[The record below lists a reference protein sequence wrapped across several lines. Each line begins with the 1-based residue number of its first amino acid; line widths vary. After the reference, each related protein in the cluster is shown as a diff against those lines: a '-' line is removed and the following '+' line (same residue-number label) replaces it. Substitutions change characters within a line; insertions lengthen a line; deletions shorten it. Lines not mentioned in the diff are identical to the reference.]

1 MKIVIAGAGIGG
13 LTAAMCLRRAGFD
26 VEVFESVSE
35 LKPLGVGI
43 NIQAGAV
50 RILSSLGMEPA
61 LAATGIETRELRYA
75 NRHGQTIWADP
86 RGRHAGLPW
95 PQFSIHRGELQ
106 MILFETA
113 KKIAGADKI
122 KFGRRISTFEQRGS
136 KVVATF
142 VDRDGQVVET
152 SESDIL
158 IGADGIHSAVR
169 AHFHPNEGPPKWQG
183 ILMWRGVTVGKPFLG
198 GATMVQAGHHTQKF
212 VCYPISR
219 AHAER
224 GEALINWICDL
235 HMGDGAM
242 LPREDWNRPGKLED
256 FLPRFRDWKFD
267 WLDVPEVIRK
277 AHTILEFPMVDRDP
291 LPRWSHGRIT
301 LLGDAAH
308 PMYPIGSNG
317 ASQAIIDGEA
327 ITQELAAGRR
337 SRSGLAALRKA
348 PAAADGAHR
357 REQPP
362 QGHRHHARHRRGTRA
377 AGLLEP
383 RCRAAAAGAG
393 EDRRRLQAARGAGP
407 RDLAQAGEWR
417 NKKPALVRTGR
428 GSGLTRP
435 LHRRPPLRG
444 IWLR

>member
-13 LTAAMCLRRAGFD
+13 LVAAMCLHRAGFD
-26 VEVFESVSE
+26 VEVFEAVGE

-50 RILSSLGMEPA
+50 RILSGLGLEPA

-95 PQFSIHRGELQ
+95 PQFSIHRGDLQ
-106 MILFETA
+106 MILFDAA
-113 KKIAGADKI
+113 KAMLGATKIRFD
-122 KFGRRISTFEQRGS
+122 RRITGFRQTGA
-136 KVVATF
+136 KVTAHF
-142 VDRDGQVVET
+142 ADRAGTVVET
-152 SESDIL
+152 VDADIL
-158 IGADGIHSAVR
+158 VGADGIHSAVR
-169 AHFHPNEGPPKWQG
+169 AYFYPDEGPPKWQG
-183 ILMWRGVTVGKPFLG
+183 ILMWRGVTVAEPFLG

-219 AHAER
+219 AHADR

-235 HMGDGAM
+235 HMGDKAM
-242 LPREDWNRPGKLED
+242 LPREDWNRPGKLAD
-256 FLPRFRDWKFD
+256 FLPRFETWNFG
-267 WLDVPEVIRK
+267 WLDVPGVIRK

-327 ITQELAAGRR
+327 ITQELLAGDDPELALQRYEQRR
-337 SRSGLAALRKA
+337 LPPMARIVESNRRKGIDIMLDIVEERA
-348 PAAADGAHR
+348 
-357 REQPP
+357 P
-362 QGHRHHARHRRGTRA
+362 QGFSSLESVLPSDELERIVGDYKKLVAQDRETLLKLAR
-377 AGLLEP
+377 
-383 RCRAAAAGAG
+383 
-393 EDRRRLQAARGAGP
+393 
-407 RDLAQAGEWR
+407 AQ
-417 NKKPALVRTGR
+417 
-428 GSGLTRP
+428 
-435 LHRRPPLRG
+435 
-444 IWLR
+444 

>member
-13 LTAAMCLRRAGFD
+13 LTAAMCLHRAGFE
-26 VEVFESVSE
+26 VEVFEAVNE
-35 LKPLGVGI
+35 LRPLGVGI

-50 RILSSLGMEPA
+50 RILSGLGLEPA

-106 MILFETA
+106 MILFDAARKTL
-113 KKIAGADKI
+113 GADRI
-122 KFGRRISTFEQRGS
+122 KLGRRLTGLAQRGNR
-136 KVVATF
+136 AIARFADDT
-142 VDRDGQVVET
+142 VEA
-152 SESDIL
+152 DIL

-169 AHFHPNEGPPKWQG
+169 AHFYPDEGPPKWQG
-183 ILMWRGVTVGKPFLG
+183 ILMWRGVTVGKPYLG

-235 HMGDGAM
+235 YQGPHAAP
-242 LPREDWNRPGKLED
+242 PREDWNKPGKLAD
-256 FLPRFRDWKFD
+256 FLPRYAGWDFG
-267 WLDVPEVIRK
+267 WLNVPEVIRN
-277 AHTILEFPMVDRDP
+277 AHAIFEFPMVDRDP

-317 ASQAIIDGEA
+317 ASQSIIDGEA
-327 ITQELAAGRR
+327 IAQELSAGDDPEKALRR
-337 SRSGLAALRKA
+337 YEECRLPPMARIVESNRRKGIDVMLDLVEERAPQGFSDLESVLPATELERIVGDYKKLAAQ
-348 PAAADGAHR
+348 D
-357 REQPP
+357 RETLMRLA
-362 QGHRHHARHRRGTRA
+362 GHH
-377 AGLLEP
+377 
-383 RCRAAAAGAG
+383 
-393 EDRRRLQAARGAGP
+393 Q
-407 RDLAQAGEWR
+407 
-417 NKKPALVRTGR
+417 
-428 GSGLTRP
+428 
-435 LHRRPPLRG
+435 
-444 IWLR
+444 

>member
-13 LTAAMCLRRAGFD
+13 LTAAMCLHRAGFD
-26 VEVFESVSE
+26 VEVLDSVSE

-43 NIQAGAV
+43 NIQAAAV
-50 RILSSLGMEPA
+50 RILSSLGMESA

-113 KKIAGADKI
+113 QKMLGRGKI
-122 KFGRRISTFEQRGS
+122 KFGRRISTFEHKGS
-136 KVVATF
+136 KVVARF
-142 VDRDGQVVET
+142 VDRNGDTVET
-152 SESDIL
+152 TESDIL

-169 AHFHPNEGPPKWQG
+169 AHFYPNEGPPKWQG
-183 ILMWRGVTVGKPFLG
+183 ILMWRGVTVGKPYLG

-219 AHAER
+219 KHAEK

-235 HMGDGAM
+235 YMGDGAM
-242 LPREDWNRPGKLED
+242 LPREDWNRPGNTAD
-256 FLPRFRDWKFD
+256 FLPRFEDWKFD

-327 ITQELAAGRR
+327 ITQELSAG
-337 SRSGLAALRKA
+337 GDPEAALQRYEKRRLPPMARIVESNRRKGIDIMLDIVEERA
-348 PAAADGAHR
+348 PQGFEDLDTVL
-357 REQPP
+357 PP
-362 QGHRHHARHRRGTRA
+362 QELEKIVADYKQLVAQDRET
-377 AGLLEP
+377 LLK
-383 RCRAAAAGAG
+383 
-393 EDRRRLQAARGAGP
+393 
-407 RDLAQAGEWR
+407 LANAQ
-417 NKKPALVRTGR
+417 
-428 GSGLTRP
+428 
-435 LHRRPPLRG
+435 
-444 IWLR
+444 

>member
-13 LTAAMCLRRAGFD
+13 LTAAMCLHRAGFE
-26 VEVFESVSE
+26 VEVFEAVNE
-35 LKPLGVGI
+35 LRPLGVGI

-50 RILSSLGMEPA
+50 RILSGLGLEPA

-106 MILFETA
+106 MILFDAARKTL
-113 KKIAGADKI
+113 GADRI
-122 KFGRRISTFEQRGS
+122 KLGRRLTGLAQRGNR
-136 KVVATF
+136 AIARFADDT
-142 VDRDGQVVET
+142 VEA
-152 SESDIL
+152 DIL

-169 AHFHPNEGPPKWQG
+169 AHFYPDEGPPKWQG
-183 ILMWRGVTVGKPFLG
+183 ILMWRGVTVGKPYLG

-235 HMGDGAM
+235 YQGPHAAP
-242 LPREDWNRPGKLED
+242 PREDWNKPGKLAD
-256 FLPRFRDWKFD
+256 FLPRYAGWDFG
-267 WLDVPEVIRK
+267 WLNVPEVIRN
-277 AHTILEFPMVDRDP
+277 AHAIFEFPMVDRDP

-317 ASQAIIDGEA
+317 ASQSIIDGEA
-327 ITQELAAGRR
+327 IAQELSAGDDPEKALRR
-337 SRSGLAALRKA
+337 YEECRLPPMARIVESNRRKGIDVMLDIVEERAPQGFSDLESVLPADELERIVGDYKKLAAQ
-348 PAAADGAHR
+348 D
-357 REQPP
+357 RETLMRLA
-362 QGHRHHARHRRGTRA
+362 GHH
-377 AGLLEP
+377 P
-383 RCRAAAAGAG
+383 
-393 EDRRRLQAARGAGP
+393 
-407 RDLAQAGEWR
+407 
-417 NKKPALVRTGR
+417 
-428 GSGLTRP
+428 
-435 LHRRPPLRG
+435 
-444 IWLR
+444 

>member
-26 VEVFESVSE
+26 VEVFEAAAE

-50 RILSSLGMEPA
+50 RILSSLGLEPA

-106 MILFETA
+106 MILLHA
-113 KKIAGADKI
+113 AQKILGNEHI
-122 KFGRRISTFEQRGS
+122 KFGHRIAGFEQRGARVIARFANGS
-136 KVVATF
+136 KTEADV
-142 VDRDGQVVET
+142 
-152 SESDIL
+152 L

-169 AHFHPNEGPPKWQG
+169 AQFYPDEGPPKWQG
-183 ILMWRGVTVGKPFLG
+183 ILMWRGVTVGKAYLG

-224 GEALINWICDL
+224 GESLINWICDMY
-235 HMGDGAM
+235 MGEQATP
-242 LPREDWNRPGKLED
+242 PREDWNKPGRLED
-256 FLPRFRDWKFD
+256 FLPRFQDWNFG
-267 WLDVPEVIRK
+267 WLDVPSVIRA
-277 AHTILEFPMVDRDP
+277 AHAIYEFPMVDRDP
-291 LPRWSHGRIT
+291 LPRWSHGHVT

-327 ITQELAAGRR
+327 ITEELLKGDNPEAALKRYEERRLPPMARIVESNRRKGIDIMLDIVEQRAPQGFSDLENVLPAGELEKIVGDYKKLVAQDRETLLRLAA
-337 SRSGLAALRKA
+337 
-348 PAAADGAHR
+348 
-357 REQPP
+357 
-362 QGHRHHARHRRGTRA
+362 
-377 AGLLEP
+377 
-383 RCRAAAAGAG
+383 
-393 EDRRRLQAARGAGP
+393 QA
-407 RDLAQAGEWR
+407 Q
-417 NKKPALVRTGR
+417 
-428 GSGLTRP
+428 
-435 LHRRPPLRG
+435 
-444 IWLR
+444 

>member
-1 MKIVIAGAGIGG
+1 MRVLIAGAGIGG
-13 LTAAMCLRRAGFD
+13 LVAAMCLKRAGFE
-26 VEVFESVSE
+26 VEVFEQVSE

-50 RILSSLGMEPA
+50 RILSSLGLEPA

-106 MILFETA
+106 MILFDGA
-113 KKIAGADKI
+113 RRMLGADGI
-122 KFGRRISTFEQRGS
+122 RFGRRIVSFEQKGT
-136 KVVATF
+136 KVTARF
-142 VDRDGQVVET
+142 ADRDGAVVET
-152 SESDIL
+152 AEADIL
-158 IGADGIHSAVR
+158 VGADGIHSSVR
-169 AHFHPNEGPPKWQG
+169 AHFHPDEGPPKWQG
-183 ILMWRGVTVGKPFLG
+183 ILMWRGVTVGKPYLS
-198 GATMVQAGHHTQKF
+198 GASMVQAGHHTQKF

-235 HMGDGAM
+235 YQGEHAAP
-242 LPREDWNRPGKLED
+242 PREDWNKPGKLED
-256 FLPRFRDWKFD
+256 FLPRYKDWDFG
-267 WLDVPEVIRK
+267 WLNVPEVIRN

-327 ITQELAAGRR
+327 LTQELSCGGDPEAALQRYEQRRLPPMARIVESNRRKGIDVMLDLVEQRAPQGFTDLESVLPAAELDRIVGDYKKLAAQDRETLLKLAGR
-337 SRSGLAALRKA
+337 
-348 PAAADGAHR
+348 
-357 REQPP
+357 Q
-362 QGHRHHARHRRGTRA
+362 
-377 AGLLEP
+377 
-383 RCRAAAAGAG
+383 
-393 EDRRRLQAARGAGP
+393 
-407 RDLAQAGEWR
+407 
-417 NKKPALVRTGR
+417 
-428 GSGLTRP
+428 
-435 LHRRPPLRG
+435 
-444 IWLR
+444 

>member
-13 LTAAMCLRRAGFD
+13 LTAAMCLKRAGFD
-26 VEVFESVSE
+26 VEVLEAVSE
-35 LKPLGVGI
+35 MKPLGVGI

-86 RGRHAGLPW
+86 RGHHAGLPW

-113 KKIAGADKI
+113 KKIVGADKI
-122 KFGRRISTFEQRGS
+122 RFGRRISTFEQKGS
-136 KVVATF
+136 KVIATF
-142 VDRDGQVVET
+142 VDREGNMVET
-152 SESDIL
+152 TESDIL
-158 IGADGIHSAVR
+158 IGADGIHSAAR
-169 AHFHPNEGPPKWQG
+169 AHFYPNEGPPKWQG

-198 GATMVQAGHHTQKF
+198 GNTMVQAGHHTQKF

-219 AHAER
+219 KHAER

-242 LPREDWNRPGKLED
+242 LPREDWNRPGNLED
-256 FLPRFRDWKFD
+256 FLPRFKDWKFD
-267 WLDVPEVIRK
+267 WLDVPEVIK
-277 AHTILEFPMVDRDP
+277 SAHTILEFPMVDRDP

-327 ITQELAAGRR
+327 ITQELSAG
-337 SRSGLAALRKA
+337 GDPEAALQRYEKRRLPPMARIVESNRRKGIDIMLDIVEERA
-348 PAAADGAHR
+348 PRGFSNLDAVL
-357 REQPP
+357 PP
-362 QGHRHHARHRRGTRA
+362 QELEKIVADYKQLVAQDRET
-377 AGLLEP
+377 LLK
-383 RCRAAAAGAG
+383 
-393 EDRRRLQAARGAGP
+393 
-407 RDLAQAGEWR
+407 LANAQ
-417 NKKPALVRTGR
+417 
-428 GSGLTRP
+428 
-435 LHRRPPLRG
+435 
-444 IWLR
+444 

>member
-13 LTAAMCLRRAGFD
+13 LTAAMCLKRAGFD
-26 VEVFESVSE
+26 VDVLDSVSE
-35 LKPLGVGI
+35 LRPLGVGI

-50 RILSSLGMEPA
+50 RILSALGLEPE
-61 LAATGIETRELRYA
+61 LAATAIETLELRYA

-106 MILFETA
+106 MILFEAA
-113 KKIAGADKI
+113 KKIVGAGMI
-122 KFGRRISTFEQRGS
+122 RFGRRISTFQQKGA

-142 VDRDGQVVET
+142 VDRNGTTVET
-152 SESDIL
+152 TESDIL

-169 AHFHPNEGPPKWQG
+169 AHFYPNEGPPKWQG
-183 ILMWRGVTVGKPFLG
+183 ILMWRGVTVGKPYLG

-219 AHAER
+219 AHAQK

-242 LPREDWNRPGKLED
+242 LPREDWNRAGKLED
-256 FLPRFRDWKFD
+256 FLPRFKDWKFD
-267 WLDVPEVIRK
+267 WLDVPEVIRR

-327 ITQELAAGRR
+327 ITQELVAG
-337 SRSGLAALRKA
+337 GDPEAALERY
-348 PAAADGAHR
+348 
-357 REQPP
+357 E
-362 QGHRHHARHRRGTRA
+362 
-377 AGLLEP
+377 
-383 RCRAAAAGAG
+383 
-393 EDRRRLQAARGAGP
+393 RRRLPPMARIVESNRRKGIDVMLDIVEERAPQGFSNIDAVLP
-407 RDLAQAGEWR
+407 PEELEKIVADYKRLVTQDRETLLKLAKTQ
-417 NKKPALVRTGR
+417 
-428 GSGLTRP
+428 
-435 LHRRPPLRG
+435 
-444 IWLR
+444 